1 MVSFHFFLLAVAAAL
16 ATTNAL
22 LQCPGLPA
30 PSGRL
35 QPLQVQAVR
44 MSLSKVTAAPRR
56 GGLLQAIQESRRER
70 QAIRESRRETRDSI
84 NRILFD
90 VCETLDSINRI
101 LFDVPRTPGVF
112 TMLPPARLQTTL
124 TTLLGWQ
131 CERHFW
137 LTLLRVACSPSRE
150 EKRP

>member
-56 GGLLQAIQESRRER
+56 GGLLQAS
-70 QAIRESRRETRDSI
+70 RESRRETRDSI
-84 NRILFD
+84 NRIP
-90 VCETLDSINRI
+90 
-101 LFDVPRTPGVF
+101 FDVPRTPGVF

-137 LTLLRVACSPSRE
+137 LTLLRVACSPSCE

>member
-56 GGLLQAIQESRRER
+56 GGLLQAI
-70 QAIRESRRETRDSI
+70 RESRRETRDSI

-90 VCETLDSINRI
+90 VC
-101 LFDVPRTPGVF
+101 
-112 TMLPPARLQTTL
+112 ARLL
-124 TTLLGWQ
+124 
-131 CERHFW
+131 
-137 LTLLRVACSPSRE
+137 AC
-150 EKRP
+150 KRL